1 MSHKTENV
9 RGLIKWAGGK
19 QRISPIIISKFQS
32 RENYYEPFSGG
43 GTIFLNVLF
52 SELKYSNYFISD
64 GNPLLIEAFNNIKNH
79 PLDVISLLESFA
91 ENNSKEFYLDLR
103 VRFKELESIER
114 TSAFLYINRVCFN
127 GLYRE
132 NSKGIFNVPYGSPVS
147 FVTIVQKDNIL
158 KISDII
164 QNIDFSHSLFDSF
177 YTRISEIEDLSNSF
191 FYFDPPYYGTFTD
204 YISAQFNVD
213 SQIKLFELCKLIGDK
228 NGKFVLSNSSDDFI
242 KNLYSDFEMNEISV
256 KRSISANIN
265 SRKNINE
272 LLVNN

>member
-79 PLDVISLLESFA
+79 PLDVISRLESFA

-147 FVTIVQKDNIL
+147 FETIVQKDNIL

-164 QNIDFSHSLFDSF
+164 QNIDFSYSLFDSF

-204 YISAQFNVD
+204 YISVQFNVD
-213 SQIKLFELCKLIGDK
+213 SQIKLFELCKIINDK